1 MVWEQM
7 NVDKIPRGDL
17 AYASRVEVL
26 SLSRLSGSSTGARVN
41 SSMGGAGGSL
51 RDGGGYNAPSSSSSS
66 SSSSIHATTN
76 HNTHNT
82 TTNIHTNSKRNLE
95 EAERVLREAL
105 LSIKRPKL
113 TYHAL
118 YLAYL
123 KAGPLYMPKA
133 QQLVMEMKER
143 GIHPPDQIEV
153 RGDSTV
159 VD

>member
-1 MVWEQM
+1 M

-17 AYASRVEVL
+17 AFASRVEVL
-26 SLSRLSGSSTGARVN
+26 SLSRLPGSIGGVAGRGVN
-41 SSMGGAGGSL
+41 LSMGGPVGSV
-51 RDGGGYNAPSSSSSS
+51 RSGGGGFDAT
-66 SSSSIHATTN
+66 SSSSITT
-76 HNTHNT
+76 T
-82 TTNIHTNSKRNLE
+82 TTNTKRNLD

-123 KAGPLYMPKA
+123 KAGPLYMQKA
-133 QQLVMEMKER
+133 QQLVTEMKER

-153 RGDSTV
+153 TLTKPNPNPNRGTIV
-159 VD
+159 VDTHH